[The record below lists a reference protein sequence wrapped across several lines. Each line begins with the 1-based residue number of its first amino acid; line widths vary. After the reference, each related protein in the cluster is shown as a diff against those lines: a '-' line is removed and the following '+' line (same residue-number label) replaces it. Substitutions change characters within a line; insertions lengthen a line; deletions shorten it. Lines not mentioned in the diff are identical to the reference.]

1 MSILFS
7 RTAIVPVWLILLGLF
22 ALFGP
27 PMTSA
32 TSTLLFIVGGVAP
45 AIMLVLWKEHAP
57 TVAEVLHQVET
68 SRTE

>member
-7 RTAIVPVWLILLGLF
+7 RTAIVPVWLVVFGLF

-27 PMTSA
+27 PMTSV

-45 AIMLVLWKEHAP
+45 AIMLVLWKEHAH